1 MEDNGEKNGLISL
14 LSPFDYHIHTLWWLY
29 VSSQKLPIQEYNLY
43 SFFSVYQRLKLN
55 NSSACRFCHPTSSL
69 LTQKQ
74 AVSVIQNNLHEGMS
88 FIFDF
93 LEEKSL
99 YLWNIP
105 SWRFLVESL
114 DSLFLAS
121 FDVTHAHIDGKKLS
135 PADWTHST
143 RFPYD
148 RICLT
153 HIRD

>member
-55 NSSACRFCHPTSSL
+55 NSSTCRFCHPTSSL

-88 FIFDF
+88 FIYLIF

-99 YLWNIP
+99 YYMEYSFLEIFGWE
-105 SWRFLVESL
+105 SWQSISCIIWCYTCTHRWKKNCPPPTEHIAL
-114 DSLFLAS
+114 DFHMIE
-121 FDVTHAHIDGKKLS
+121 FV
-135 PADWTHST
+135 
-143 RFPYD
+143 
-148 RICLT
+148 
-153 HIRD
+153 

>member
-1 MEDNGEKNGLISL
+1 MASYPSSLHLITTYTHYDNCMSAARNYLSKNII
-14 LSPFDYHIHTLWWLY
+14 YIA
-29 VSSQKLPIQEYNLY
+29 
-43 SFFSVYQRLKLN
+43 FFSVYQRLNLN

-99 YLWNIP
+99 YYMEY
-105 SWRFLVESL
+105 SFLEIFVESL

-121 FDVTHAHIDGKKLS
+121 FDVTHAHIDGKNC
-135 PADWTHST
+135 PPPTE
-143 RFPYD
+143 
-148 RICLT
+148 
-153 HIRD
+153 HIALDFHMIQFV